1 MNSIE
6 RIFHPSRRIHSMA
19 AALEL
24 ALLALLAGWVLTT
37 WRYPAGDF
45 LNNAWAPARLL
56 WLGGNSPYDQAA
68 ASQLLAG
75 AATSPVLQ
83 AVWTPLALPL
93 FLPLSFLPPG
103 LAANLWF
110 LAQFAWLLMAA
121 ALLSRSKAAG
131 PRSLLALTVLMLF
144 PPALNALMLGQVT
157 AFAVVVLVAG
167 ALAADRGRVR
177 LAGFLMA
184 WALIKPQ
191 LTPLILLALGVWVWQ
206 GRRLRQLL
214 IGGSCGLVTGL
225 GPIIA
230 LRPTIAGEYV
240 SALRTNPQ
248 WLHAS
253 LPALVREATG
263 KAGAGYATWLIL
275 ATAVLWVTYRVWQVL
290 PFRPAV
296 AWTLALTL
304 LVTPY
309 VWSWDQVLL
318 LPLMGHVSLSTRGWQ
333 AAGWWIGLALIAG
346 GYLWIGL
353 RVQNASHW
361 YTWVPYAVMALAWGM
376 RDGA

>member
-1 MNSIE
+1 MLIS
-6 RIFHPSRRIHSMA
+6 
-19 AALEL
+19 
-24 ALLALLAGWVLTT
+24 LAGWVLTT

-83 AVWTPLALPL
+83 AIWTPLALPL
-93 FLPLSFLPPG
+93 FLPLSFIPPS

-110 LAQFAWLLMAA
+110 LAHFAWLLMAA

-131 PRSLLALTVLMLF
+131 PRSLLTLTVLMLF

-157 AFAVVVLVAG
+157 AFAVVILVAG
-167 ALAADRGRVR
+167 ALAAEQGRAH
-177 LAGFLMA
+177 LAGFLMT

-191 LTPLILLALGVWVWQ
+191 LTPLVFLAVGIWAW
-206 GRRLRQLL
+206 RRGYGRQLL
-214 IGGSCGLVTGL
+214 EGGAWGLAIGL
-225 GPIIA
+225 GPVIA
-230 LRPTIAGEYV
+230 LRPTIAGEFV
-240 SALRTNPQ
+240 TALHTNPE

-275 ATAVLWVTYRVWQVL
+275 ATAVLWVTYKVWQTSSY
-290 PFRPAV
+290 RPAV

-318 LPLMGHVSLSTRGWQ
+318 LPLMGHVSLSTRGWL

-361 YTWVPYAVMALAWGM
+361 YTWVPYAVMALAW
-376 RDGA
+376 RVQDGA